1 MKKRLVT
8 LLLVGI
14 VAFVLVTGPGCYGG
28 FNLTRQV
35 YNWNTNLGSDWVNEV
50 VFLGFVII
58 PVYGVTLLGDGLIF
72 NSFEFWG
79 ADNPVSEPSQ
89 EMKKPNEKE

>member
-8 LLLVGI
+8 LLLIGVVG
-14 VAFVLVTGPGCYGG
+14 FVLVTGPGCYGG

-35 YNWNTNLGSDWVNEV
+35 YTWNTNVGSKWVNEV

-58 PVYGVTLLGDGLIF
+58 PVYAVTIVGDGIIF
-72 NSFEFWG
+72 NTFEFWG
-79 ADNPVSEPSQ
+79 AGNAINEPEQ
-89 EMKKPNEKE
+89 KMRRPNE

>member
-8 LLLVGI
+8 LLLIGA
-14 VAFVLVTGPGCYGG
+14 VAFVLVAAPGCYGG

-35 YNWNTNLGSDWVNEV
+35 YTWNTNLGSKWVDEI

-58 PVYGVTLLGDGLIF
+58 PVYGITIIGDGLIF
-72 NSFEFWG
+72 NSIEFWG
-79 ADNPVSEPSQ
+79 GGNPINEPEQKLKSPG
-89 EMKKPNEKE
+89 EE